1 MTQTAHSSPV
11 KLAPTKLTVVGAGA
25 WGTVLAVMLAER
37 GHSVTLW
44 SRRSEHAAA
53 LREEGENA
61 AYLPSVAL
69 PKRLRV
75 TADPVEA
82 LSGAQAVFMA
92 VPSKG
97 LRETLERL
105 PSAPALVSCA
115 KGLEAGTF
123 KRLTQVIL
131 EYQPQ
136 ASLAALSG
144 PNLAKEIAAGKP
156 AAATVA
162 SKNAALA
169 AAVQTWLNGPSFRVY
184 TSSDVTGVEVGGAM
198 KNVIALAAGL
208 CDGLGLGDNAKAT
221 ILTRGLAEIVRLGT
235 HMGGLLQTFYGL
247 SGLGDMV
254 ATCSN
259 AGSRNHTAGVRVAQ
273 GATLKDL
280 EADKLTA
287 EGVPTVRAV
296 VAYAAEA
303 GLELPIACE
312 VHAVIYQGKA
322 PQAAIRDLMSRDVK
336 AEWGAEK

>member
-1 MTQTAHSSPV
+1 MTQIAH
-11 KLAPTKLTVVGAGA
+11 ATPTKLAVVGAGA
-25 WGTVLAVMLAER
+25 WGTVLAVMLAKK

-53 LREEGENA
+53 LREKGENT
-61 AYLPSVAL
+61 AYLPGVAL
-69 PKRLRV
+69 PQNLHC

-82 LSGAQAVFMA
+82 LDGAQAVFMA

-105 PSAPALVSCA
+105 PPAAAFVSCA

-123 KRLTQVIL
+123 KRLTEIIY
-131 EYQPQ
+131 EYQPH

-162 SKNAALA
+162 SRDPFENGTLA

-259 AGSRNHTAGVRVAQ
+259 AGSRNHTAGVRVAR
-273 GATLKDL
+273 GATLSDL

-296 VAYAAEA
+296 VAYAEKV
-303 GLELPIACE
+303 GLKLPIACE
-312 VHAVIYQGKA
+312 VHAVIYQAKS
-322 PQAAIRDLMSRDVK
+322 PQTAIRDLMGRDAK
-336 AEWGAEK
+336 AEWETG